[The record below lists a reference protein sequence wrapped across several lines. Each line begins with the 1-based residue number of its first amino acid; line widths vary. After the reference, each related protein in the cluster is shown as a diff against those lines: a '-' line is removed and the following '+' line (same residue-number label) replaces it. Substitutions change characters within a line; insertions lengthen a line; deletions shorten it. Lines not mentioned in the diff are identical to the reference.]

1 MVEPCR
7 ISVELFCPPSKALI
21 DENITPFAS
30 KALIRKIPFSPP
42 SWRTHSAGC
51 TSVTQRQ
58 GERGFSSLALLVPL
72 TGLEPVRYRYR
83 GILSPLRLPIP
94 PQRLICPSLVVA
106 ASRLP
111 SQTPNPALFAAPEF
125 VRKRAVV
132 SPCANVFIIPNH
144 TENVKHVLKCRPHAR
159 ASFGAVSA
167 RSFRPF
173 DFPAQKTLQDFFV
186 SCFPRSLT
194 HKKGADG
201 FPSAP
206 CLFAILLLTR
216 CTKRHGWLPSMQ
228 PRHCSCR

>member
-1 MVEPCR
+1 MKQHYAAPRLLSRGGVLPVYTIPCINVSLSLGR
-7 ISVELFCPPSKALI
+7 RT
-21 DENITPFAS
+21 TPF
-30 KALIRKIPFSPP
+30 FSPP
-42 SWRTHSAGC
+42 SLRTHSAIC
-51 TSVTQRQ
+51 ISVTQRQ

-132 SPCANVFIIPNH
+132 SPCANVFIISNH

-167 RSFRPF
+167 RSFCPF
-173 DFPAQKTLQDFFV
+173 DFPA
-186 SCFPRSLT
+186 
-194 HKKGADG
+194 
-201 FPSAP
+201 
-206 CLFAILLLTR
+206 
-216 CTKRHGWLPSMQ
+216 
-228 PRHCSCR
+228 